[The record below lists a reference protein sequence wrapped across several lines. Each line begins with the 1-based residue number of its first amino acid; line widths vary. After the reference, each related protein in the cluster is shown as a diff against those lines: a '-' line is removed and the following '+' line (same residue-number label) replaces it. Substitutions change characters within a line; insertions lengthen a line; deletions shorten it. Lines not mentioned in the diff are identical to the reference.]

1 MPKYTDVFK
10 TQLVAESRAVG
21 ATAPMISK
29 RHNVPVNRIY
39 AWRQDERYQSA
50 ASEEPGF
57 TAVEVAADRN
67 GRDQSQT
74 TCEAALRS
82 RWRTGVGSASA
93 TMLMLALF
101 WNWPEVWQHDPL
113 FSGCEDLAG
122 GRCDGYAARL

>member
-1 MPKYTDVFK
+1 MVACDGRFELSEKNEGRVPKYTDVFK

-74 TCEAALRS
+74 TCEGAVLHQSPDKRGVPLPVKMVSQLTQTWHSQVRS
-82 RWRTGVGSASA
+82 
-93 TMLMLALF
+93 F
-101 WNWPEVWQHDPL
+101 
-113 FSGCEDLAG
+113 C
-122 GRCDGYAARL
+122 